1 MVNPINYE
9 EKRFIIVNDI
19 SKTLFY
25 FFDFDTR
32 SNSRHME
39 FEHFHSYYE
48 IHILLSSNAL
58 HFIKGIPYHIQMND
72 FVLLPPSLLHK
83 TSYPEGKPSK
93 RLVITFMYRKDG
105 YGFADSYEEI
115 LAPFHAPLPI
125 YRFPDEQQ
133 SVLAG
138 LINQIVELSRLAGT
152 QELTGAYEL
161 TLHSIFTEFLFC
173 LNLFRDKNIYRK
185 EHVEDT
191 VSERIYAVS
200 NYIHTHYMEELTLDD
215 LAKEAWMSPYYL
227 SHQFKRVT
235 GYTITHYVHL
245 VRIRNCQ
252 FLLINSRKKI
262 TEIAADCGFTSF
274 SQFNRVFRKFCGE
287 SPSDYRKS
295 RFPSTEADA
304 SGSEAR
310 QTPADGQDP
319 VSAKLLS

>member
-83 TSYPEGKPSK
+83 TSYPEGEPSK

-115 LAPFHAPLPI
+115 LAPLHAPLPI

-173 LNLFRDKNIYRK
+173 LNLFRDKNIY
-185 EHVEDT
+185 
-191 VSERIYAVS
+191 
-200 NYIHTHYMEELTLDD
+200 
-215 LAKEAWMSPYYL
+215 
-227 SHQFKRVT
+227 
-235 GYTITHYVHL
+235 
-245 VRIRNCQ
+245 
-252 FLLINSRKKI
+252 
-262 TEIAADCGFTSF
+262 
-274 SQFNRVFRKFCGE
+274 
-287 SPSDYRKS
+287 
-295 RFPSTEADA
+295 
-304 SGSEAR
+304 
-310 QTPADGQDP
+310 
-319 VSAKLLS
+319 